1 MTSNKICVKSLIGKI
16 AVSILLLTVS
26 HHAVAQYSQS
36 ERKLFKT
43 AHNYFT
49 AGQYEKALPLYLKL
63 DSIIDDINLP
73 YHIGI
78 CYLNSQANKYQSIK
92 SLEEVAP
99 SSGTLIPMDAIIY
112 LGDAYHVEYRFE
124 DAIKEYNKY
133 IAKTA
138 KSNNADINKLNY
150 CKRMITVCE
159 TAIKIMDRPYKVKIE
174 AVSGLFSTES
184 DYFPLISADES
195 IMLLMR
201 EYNFGKGV
209 PTTKSIMISTK
220 DSLDNWRRAEK
231 VEIVAEHKLL
241 NHEIRLAGLSPD
253 GRSVFLNIGD
263 GLNQDIYIG
272 QLQGKTI
279 SDIKKLN
286 KNINTPYY
294 EGAASITPDGT
305 KLYFV
310 SDRPGGLGGRDI
322 YVSTINKKGEWG
334 EPENLGDK
342 VNTKYDEDAPTIHYD
357 GRTLFFSSEG
367 HKTMGGRDIFRTTR
381 QFNGWT
387 DPENMGFTN
396 TTLDDFNFMLN
407 ASGETGYFAS
417 SKNNPYNRQSIMKA
431 DYTDPIPL
439 TLVKGTVKAGNTG
452 KPLKVDIKVYDKNTQ
467 EEVKYVYTPDSKTGK
482 YLMIFPPAKNY
493 QLVIS
498 TPNFMPQL
506 ISVHIPYQNYFY
518 ELYQEI
524 TLSPI
529 ELNNKNIGEEV
540 VVNNIFYDIYQTNEA
555 DSIKQND
562 SLKQPL
568 YYEHLLDL
576 VENII
581 QTSDTISK
589 LNYSDA
595 TYTKGN
601 KQKLKENTDN
611 LLNMIEDAINTN
623 DPVTLS
629 ILDANSKQKG
639 KVTETHF
646 YTDGDKNNS
655 QTMQVIGRDTFYTAA
670 PIDLSRRYSHPRRV
684 ASNEDKKE
692 SKLAQFKT
700 SQQEQRN
707 IIYTH
712 TIYYGNDLSELTAKD
727 KKNLQQIINLLIDN
741 DKIGAEING
750 YADKLGET
758 EHNYSLSQRRAQNVL
773 KYLLEQNVDGRKIIT
788 QGHGEST
795 EHGRYEAKTREM
807 NYRRVEINLFELKD

>member
-1 MTSNKICVKSLIGKI
+1 M
-16 AVSILLLTVS
+16 
-26 HHAVAQYSQS
+26 
-36 ERKLFKT
+36 
-43 AHNYFT
+43 
-49 AGQYEKALPLYLKL
+49 
-63 DSIIDDINLP
+63 
-73 YHIGI
+73 
-78 CYLNSQANKYQSIK
+78 
-92 SLEEVAP
+92 
-99 SSGTLIPMDAIIY
+99 
-112 LGDAYHVEYRFE
+112 
-124 DAIKEYNKY
+124 
-133 IAKTA
+133 
-138 KSNNADINKLNY
+138 
-150 CKRMITVCE
+150 
-159 TAIKIMDRPYKVKIE
+159 
-174 AVSGLFSTES
+174 
-184 DYFPLISADES
+184 
-195 IMLLMR
+195 
-201 EYNFGKGV
+201 
-209 PTTKSIMISTK
+209 
-220 DSLDNWRRAEK
+220 
-231 VEIVAEHKLL
+231 
-241 NHEIRLAGLSPD
+241 
-253 GRSVFLNIGD
+253 
-263 GLNQDIYIG
+263 
-272 QLQGKTI
+272 
-279 SDIKKLN
+279 
-286 KNINTPYY
+286 
-294 EGAASITPDGT
+294 
-305 KLYFV
+305 
-310 SDRPGGLGGRDI
+310 
-322 YVSTINKKGEWG
+322 STINKKGEWG